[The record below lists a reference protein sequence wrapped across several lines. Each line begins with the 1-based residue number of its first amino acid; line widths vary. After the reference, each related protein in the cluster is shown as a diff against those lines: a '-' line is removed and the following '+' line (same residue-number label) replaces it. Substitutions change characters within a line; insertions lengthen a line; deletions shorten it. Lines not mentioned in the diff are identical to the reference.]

1 MKTSSLI
8 TLLFICSPAWAMTE
22 EECQTLHSNAER
34 QAVANSMAT
43 LGQLSA
49 TLEAMPSPA
58 PPGHPAVPVVD
69 AANKLEKGSSN
80 LWSTYIAALSD
91 YCEDIRR

>member
-1 MKTSSLI
+1 MRTSFLI
-8 TLLFICSPAWAMTE
+8 ALLFACSPAWAMTNGDCE
-22 EECQTLHSNAER
+22 TLLSNAER
-34 QAVANSMAT
+34 QAVSNSMAT
-43 LGQLSA
+43 LGQLRA

-58 PPGHPAVPVVD
+58 PTGHPAVPVVN
-69 AANKLEKGSSN
+69 AANKLEKGSSD